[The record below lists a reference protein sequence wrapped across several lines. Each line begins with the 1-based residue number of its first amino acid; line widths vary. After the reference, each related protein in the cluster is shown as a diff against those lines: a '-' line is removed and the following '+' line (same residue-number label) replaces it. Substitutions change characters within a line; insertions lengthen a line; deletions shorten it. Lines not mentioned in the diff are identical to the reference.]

1 VPQEPAERE
10 GAQPPSEFRKL
21 PGEVATLLRAID
33 WSKTSLGPMSTWPRS
48 LKTTVGVM
56 VGSRFPMMLGW
67 GSPMIQFYNDAYIP
81 VLGVKHPG
89 SMGAPVSQVWS
100 EIWDVVGPLMHSV
113 LSGGPALWREHQL
126 LFINSRGFAQET
138 FHTFSQS
145 PVPDDDGGVGG
156 VLLTVQET
164 TEQVQGERQLQ
175 VLHALADRSSYATS
189 LEEASEF
196 AASILRTADADV
208 PFALIYLLGVDGTE
222 ARLTASS
229 PAVVPSDVPSLVP
242 LSANSPTDG
251 RWPFREVLSSGQA
264 VRIDDLKNR
273 FAPMPGGRYAV
284 PPERALVLPLSRD
297 ATDHYGF
304 LVLGLSPWRTVSERY
319 LSFLTLLAAQ
329 LTSALSKARSAEE
342 ERERREAMAELDRA
356 KTLFFSN
363 VSHELRTPLTLML
376 GPTTDALLAPE
387 RRLEGPSLEAVHRNA
402 LRLQRLVGTLL
413 DFARI
418 ESGRAKAA
426 FELVE
431 LSTLTADLASAFE
444 SAMEGAG
451 LVYEVRCERLPRPV
465 YVDPDMWEKI
475 LLNLISNALKFTF
488 EGRIRVSLASRDD
501 QVVLTVEDTGTGIPA
516 DQLPHVFDRFHRVQG
531 ARARTVEGSGIGL
544 ALVHELVRIHGGSV
558 AVKST
563 LEVGTT
569 FTVTMPMR
577 ETPEVPEARFAQ
589 TTVPRIK
596 EVAAPFVEE
605 ALRWLPNAIPWSSS
619 ASITPAPAATGPNE
633 TRSVGRV
640 LVVDDNADMR
650 DYLVRVIAPHWEV
663 ETAADGEIA
672 LAAARSRRPDVILT
686 DAMMP
691 NLDGFGL
698 VARLRQ
704 IEDTADIPVIMLS
717 ARAGEESRIEG
728 LQAGADDY
736 LIKPFSARELLA
748 RVRVHLTL
756 AQLRRGLLERAVEAR
771 RAAEDTT
778 RAKDE
783 FLAML
788 GHELRNPLS
797 PIVTATRLL
806 KLRGVDG
813 KEIQIIDRQLRQLVR
828 LVNDLL
834 DVSRITRGKIDLR
847 EERVTLADVVTRAIE
862 TTSPLLEQ
870 RRHPLAVSVPDTLVV
885 SADPGRLAQVFGNL
899 LTNAAKY
906 SDPGT
911 EIRVRAQ
918 ALGNRVE
925 IRIQDRGI
933 GIRPDLLDRV
943 FDLFVQQPQSLDRA
957 AGGLGLGLAIVQN
970 LVKAHGGSVRA
981 ESAGV
986 GTGSEFIVDLPL
998 AISTTE
1004 RLQPTDPAGSND
1016 AQPAATHRVLVVD
1029 DNEDAAETLAQTLAA
1044 IGHRVRVAFDGKTAL
1059 DVAANFHPEVVL
1071 LDIGLP
1077 LMDGYELASR
1087 LKKLPGGAGV
1097 CLIAVTG
1104 YGQARDRAAAKQA
1117 GFAEHL
1123 VKPVDLV
1130 QLENLIANA
1139 PSVSSAWS

>member
-1 VPQEPAERE
+1 VLREPADGGR
-10 GAQPPSEFRKL
+10 GQAAGEFSNL
-21 PGEVATLLRAID
+21 HGEVATLLRALD
-33 WSKTSLGPMSTWPRS
+33 WSKTSIGPISTWPRS
-48 LKTTVGVM
+48 LKTTIGVM
-56 VGSRFPMMLGW
+56 IGSRFPMMLGW

-81 VLGVKHPG
+81 VLGVKHPR
-89 SMGAPVSQVWS
+89 SLGAPVSQVWS
-100 EIWDVVGPLMHSV
+100 EIWDVVGPLLHSV

-189 LEEASEF
+189 LEEASKS
-196 AASILRTADADV
+196 AASILQTADADV
-208 PFALIYLLGVDGTE
+208 PFALIYLLGAGGTE

-229 PAVVPSDVPSLVP
+229 PPVVPSDVPDLVS
-242 LSANSPTDG
+242 LSASSPGDG
-251 RWPFREVLSSGQA
+251 RWPFREVLGSGQA
-264 VRIDDLKNR
+264 VRINDLKKR

-284 PPERALVLPLSRD
+284 PPESALVLPLSRD
-297 ATDHYGF
+297 AKDHYGF
-304 LVLGLSPWRTVSERY
+304 LVLGLSPWRAVTERY
-319 LSFLTLLAAQ
+319 MSFATVLASQ
-329 LTSALSKARSAEE
+329 LTSTLSRARSAEE
-342 ERERREAMAELDRA
+342 ERQRGEAMAELDRA

-387 RRLEGPSLEAVHRNA
+387 RRLEGPGLEAVHRNA

-418 ESGRAKAA
+418 ESGRAKAN
-426 FELVE
+426 FELVD
-431 LSTLTADLASAFE
+431 LTTLTADLASAFE

-451 LVYEVRCERLPRPV
+451 LVYEVRCERLRHPV
-465 YVDPDMWEKI
+465 YVDADMWEKI

-488 EGRIRVSLASRDD
+488 EGRIRVSLQSHDD
-501 QVVLTVEDTGTGIPA
+501 QIVLTVEDTGTGIPI
-516 DQLPHVFDRFHRVQG
+516 DQLPHVFDRFHRVHG

-558 AVKST
+558 AVESR
-563 LEVGTT
+563 LEVGTS
-569 FTVTMPMR
+569 FTVTIPMR
-577 ETPEVPEARFAQ
+577 QTPAVSEAGLAQ
-589 TTVPRIK
+589 TTAPRSK
-596 EVAAPFVEE
+596 DVAAPFVEE
-605 ALRWLPNAIPWSSS
+605 ALRWLPNAIPWSSA
-619 ASITPAPAATGPNE
+619 ASSTPVSTTTGPGE

-650 DYLVRVIAPHWEV
+650 DYLVRVLAPHWVV

-672 LAAARSRRPDVILT
+672 LAAAQSRRPDVVLT

-813 KEIQIIDRQLRQLVR
+813 KEIQIIDRQLGQLVR

-834 DVSRITRGKIDLR
+834 DISRITRGKIDLHQ
-847 EERVTLADVVTRAIE
+847 ERVTLADVVTRAIE

-870 RRHPLAVSVPDTLVV
+870 RRHSLVVNVPDTLVV

-899 LTNAAKY
+899 LTNASKY

-911 EIRVRAQ
+911 EIRVWARRV
-918 ALGNRVE
+918 GDRVE
-925 IRIQDRGI
+925 IRVQDRGI
-933 GIRPDLLDRV
+933 GIRPELLERV
-943 FDLFVQQPQSLDRA
+943 FDIFVQQPQSLDRA

-986 GTGSEFIVDLPL
+986 GAGSEFVVELPL
-998 AISTTE
+998 ALSTPE
-1004 RLQPTDPAGSND
+1004 PLQPADPAGAHE

-1044 IGHRVRVAFDGKTAL
+1044 LGHRVRVAFDGKTAL
-1059 DVAANFHPEVVL
+1059 DVAANFHPEVAL

-1077 LMDGYELASR
+1077 VMDGYELASR
-1087 LKKLPGGAGV
+1087 LKSLPGGADV

-1104 YGQARDRAAAKQA
+1104 YGRTPDRAAARQA

-1139 PSVSSAWS
+1139 PSAG

>member
-1 VPQEPAERE
+1 MSEQPANGE
-10 GAQPPSEFRKL
+10 GTQPPREFPKL

-48 LKTTVGVM
+48 LKTTIGVM

-81 VLGVKHPG
+81 VLGVKHPE

-113 LSGGPALWREHQL
+113 LSGGPALWREHEL

-208 PFALIYLLGVDGTE
+208 PFALIYLLGADGTE
-222 ARLTASS
+222 ARLTVSS
-229 PAVVPSDVPSLVP
+229 PSVVPSDVPSLVSLSP
-242 LSANSPTDG
+242 SANSPTDG
-251 RWPFREVLSSGQA
+251 RWPLREVLSSGRA

-273 FAPMPGGRYAV
+273 FSPMPGGRYAV

-297 ATDHYGF
+297 ARDHYGF
-304 LVLGLSPWRTVSERY
+304 LVLGLSPWRAVSERY

-329 LTSALSKARSAEE
+329 LTSALSRARSAEE
-342 ERERREAMAELDRA
+342 ERQRREAMAELDRA

-387 RRLEGPSLEAVHRNA
+387 RRLEGPGLEAVHRNA

-418 ESGRAKAA
+418 ESGGAKAT

-431 LSTLTADLASAFE
+431 LSTLTTDLASAFE

-451 LVYEVRCERLPRPV
+451 LVYEVRCERLPHPV

-475 LLNLISNALKFTF
+475 VLNLISNALKFTF
-488 EGRIRVSLASRDD
+488 EGRIRVSLESRDD
-501 QVVLTVEDTGTGIPA
+501 QVVLTVEDTGTGIPT

-531 ARARTVEGSGIGL
+531 ARARTLEGSGIGL
-544 ALVHELVRIHGGSV
+544 ALVHELARIHGGSV

-569 FTVTMPMR
+569 FTVTVPMR
-577 ETPEVPEARFAQ
+577 RAPEVSEAHVAQ
-589 TTVPRIK
+589 TTVSRI
-596 EVAAPFVEE
+596 EEIAVPFVEE
-605 ALRWLPNAIPWSSS
+605 ALRWLPNAIPWSSA
-619 ASITPAPAATGPNE
+619 ASLTPDPAATGPNE
-633 TRSVGRV
+633 TRAGGRV

-650 DYLVRVIAPHWEV
+650 DYLVRVLAPHWAV

-672 LAAARSRRPDVILT
+672 LAAAQSRHPDVILT

-728 LQAGADDY
+728 LQVGADDY

-771 RAAEDTT
+771 RAAEDAT
-778 RAKDE
+778 RVKDE

-797 PIVTATRLL
+797 PIVTAMQLL

-813 KEIQIIDRQLRQLVR
+813 KEIQIIDRQVRQLVR

-834 DVSRITRGKIDLR
+834 DVSRIARGKIDLH

-862 TTSPLLEQ
+862 TTGPLLEQ
-870 RRHPLAVSVPDTLVV
+870 RLHPLAVSVPDALVV

-899 LTNAAKY
+899 LTNASKY

-911 EIRVRAQ
+911 EIRVWAQ

-933 GIRPDLLDRV
+933 GIRPDLLERV
-943 FDLFVQQPQSLDRA
+943 FDLFVQQPQSLNRA

-986 GTGSEFIVDLPL
+986 GAGSVFIVDLPL
-998 AISTTE
+998 AISGTE
-1004 RLQPTDPAGSND
+1004 RLQEAGAAGAHD
-1016 AQPAATHRVLVVD
+1016 ALPAATHRVLVVD
-1029 DNEDAAETLAQTLAA
+1029 DNEDAAETLGETLAA
-1044 IGHRVRVAFDGKTAL
+1044 MGHRVRVAFDGKTAL
-1059 DVAANFHPEVVL
+1059 DVAANFHPEVAV
-1071 LDIGLP
+1071 LDIGVP
-1077 LMDGYELASR
+1077 VMDGYELASR
-1087 LKKLPGGAGV
+1087 LKKMPGGAGV

-1104 YGQARDRAAAKQA
+1104 YGRPLDRAAAKQA

-1123 VKPVDLV
+1123 VKPVDLAK
-1130 QLENLIANA
+1130 LENLITNA
-1139 PSVSSAWS
+1139 PSAS